1 MTIYVNGIDLYYEKS
16 GEGRPL
22 IMVHGNGED
31 HGIFDEAADVLK
43 DRFTCYRVDSRG
55 HGQSTPVGELH
66 YRDMADDMIAFM
78 EALDLQDVL
87 FYGFSDGGIIGLI
100 AAAKCKRI
108 SGLIVSGANLN
119 PKGVKWPLRA
129 VFRVMYAAKK
139 DPKVRLMLQ
148 EPDIRDGE
156 LAAISARTLVLA
168 GSRDLVSEKQTKQ
181 IAAGIPGA
189 ELRIR
194 EGEDHGSYI
203 VHSRKIGEIIRDY
216 AKA

>member
-1 MTIYVNGIDLYYEKS
+1 MTIYVNGVDLFYEKT

-43 DRFTCYRVDSRG
+43 DKFACYLVDSRG
-55 HGQSTPVGELH
+55 HGKSTPVGELH

-87 FYGFSDGGIIGLI
+87 FYGFSDGGIIGLM
-100 AAAKCKRI
+100 AASKCKRI
-108 SGLIVSGANLN
+108 SDLIISGANLN
-119 PKGVKWPLRA
+119 PKGVKWSLRV
-129 VFRVMYAAKK
+129 VFHVMYAVKK
-139 DPKVRLMLQ
+139 DPKVRLMLT
-148 EPDIRDGE
+148 EPDIRGEE
-156 LAAISARTLVLA
+156 LAGIPARTLVLA

-189 ELRIR
+189 ELRIL

-203 VHSRKIGEIIRDY
+203 VHNRKIGEIIRDFV
-216 AKA
+216 KA